1 MMAWILSSSVL
12 IFVVLLIRRLTLG
25 RISMRLRYAL
35 WALVL
40 VRLLVPFSFG
50 STPVSIMNT
59 AQQVPVI
66 QDAQVLHDIQHIK
79 RSPGGTVE
87 GYHRGDYM
95 ADFPTV
101 IAEQKSEE
109 AFSRMSAVL
118 HLRDMLLP
126 LWRMG
131 ALVLACAF
139 LLINLRFRTTL
150 RKTRTRLETADIPLP
165 VYVTDNVETPCLFGL
180 LRPAVYVTP
189 DVESDPKSLHY
200 ALEHELTHF
209 YQGDFVWSILRCV
222 CLCLHWFNPLV
233 WLAVKLSRQ
242 DAELSC
248 DEGTIRRL
256 GESHRVAYGN
266 TLIDLTCAQRRPTE
280 VLYAAT
286 TMTGSKKSI
295 RERVTFIARKPRNL
309 ALAVV
314 IVTLVT
320 AAAVGCT
327 FTGADNPAE
336 EQEATPEPLTREE
349 LAYFQENYFSSDYSI
364 ANQFLNSLYT
374 SPENIDLFE
383 LFYNG
388 TTLPGAMSQEELE
401 TLLGA
406 YPDIWADTGCKKLPV
421 KDMDTI
427 LKQYTGLRFE
437 ETAGIGLDSLTYL
450 EQYDAYYD
458 FHGDTNA
465 RIGVEFSAGFRQ
477 GDQVFL
483 YYEDKMVT
491 LEKAGDSWHIRSNRF
506 APVPALPAHL
516 PDEEPFLSVPVD
528 TLATLEPQKV
538 ETTSFTRQEWG
549 QLVDSFFYAG
559 TDGAPNRGILAG
571 VWPDGSIY
579 ACYVVYDNAAG
590 EDTYHRFA
598 KLCDAAYTEEVL
610 NSEYPGTLLIQ
621 PYTDL
626 LGHSGFS
633 LFCSYGTAG
642 HQYYTFDAQGRLMKV
657 LETGSAI
664 DLQFTAGDAAYA
676 FDDAGGLEGF
686 QLLLRDGDALRTA
699 PLAELLK
706 QELPDPFDPML
717 IQLDDR
723 GVGVI
728 SYYDDSISYL
738 PRRYVRV
745 ACDGEN
751 LCFYPEEVQTYTN
764 GIADSIDVPDAVLEL
779 AKQFADDDFI
789 YLLEQ
794 HPEMASLDAW
804 RISNIVLLETKIVD
818 GVTVELYAPWIEF
831 HTADPEHFPYA
842 GGTTVTP
849 DGWLVMDGG
858 YFEQFDLI
866 LRNAQTGRCVI
877 AHGDPYTDNT
887 VDSLLTD
894 SPPLRDNLTY
904 MAELWGFREGDPA
917 RLVLEQNEEDPVV
930 LENNWAEPNT
940 ANYLSALQQLEWTPC
955 DPPKIYRGAT
965 VTLETETFKLIACE
979 ESSVVKKIEG
989 DAISFLETQQTG
1001 DPFTT
1006 PYTILRGWFD
1016 ELELAKL
1023 NAREL
1028 VIPDRGQT
1036 WQEAALDFAEA
1047 YYERRIETTPG
1058 SQFRW
1063 TYVTTEIRPLEA
1075 ETEQVMKQDGYIDQD
1090 SFPFFIRVI
1099 FVPETQRASQ
1109 NAMAGNTGDYTDGDP
1124 KVPAGAL
1131 EFGCCATVEKRK
1143 DGWHGEIR
1151 GTGW

>member
-1 MMAWILSSSVL
+1 MAWILSSSVL
-12 IFVVLLIRRLTLG
+12 ICVVLLIRRLTLG

-66 QDAQVLHDIQHIK
+66 QDAQVLHDIQHIEH
-79 RSPGGTVE
+79 SPSGTVE

-109 AFSRMSAVL
+109 EFSRMSAVL

-126 LWRMG
+126 LWRVG
-131 ALVLACAF
+131 ALVLASAF
-139 LLINLRFRTTL
+139 LLINLRFRATL
-150 RKTRTRLETADIPLP
+150 RKTRTRLEAADFPLP

-180 LRPAVYVTP
+180 LRPTVYVTP
-189 DVESDPKSLHY
+189 EVASDPQALHY

-266 TLIDLTCAQRRPTE
+266 TLIDLTCAQRRPAE

-295 RERVTFIARKPRNL
+295 RERVIFIARKPQNL

-314 IVTLVT
+314 TVALVT
-320 AAAVGCT
+320 AVAVGCT
-327 FTGADNPAE
+327 FTGADNPTE
-336 EQEATPEPLTREE
+336 EPEATPEPLTQEE
-349 LAYFQENYFSSDYSI
+349 LAYFQENYFSSGYSI
-364 ANQFLNSLYT
+364 ANQFLTSLYT
-374 SPENIDLFE
+374 SPETIDLFE

-388 TTLPGAMSQEELE
+388 TSLPGAMSQEELE
-401 TLLGA
+401 TLLEA
-406 YPDIWADTGCKKLPV
+406 YPDIWADTDCKKLPV
-421 KDMDTI
+421 KDMDAI
-427 LKQYTGLRFE
+427 LEQYVGLRFA

-450 EQYDAYYD
+450 EQYDAYYH

-465 RIGVEFSAGFRQ
+465 RTGVEFSTGFRQ
-477 GDQVFL
+477 GDQVSL

-506 APVPALPAHL
+506 APMPTLPAQL
-516 PDEEPFLSVPVD
+516 PDEEPFLTVPVASLD
-528 TLATLEPQKV
+528 TVEPHVV
-538 ETTSFTRQEWG
+538 ETEPFTRQEWG
-549 QLVDSFFYAG
+549 KLVDDLSYPG
-559 TDGAPNRGILAG
+559 TDGQPNRSILAG

-598 KLCDAAYTEEVL
+598 KLCDAAYTDDIL
-610 NSEYPGTLLIQ
+610 NSEEPSIFIR

-626 LGHSGFS
+626 LGYSGFS

-642 HQYYTFDAQGRLMKV
+642 HRYYTFTPDGQLMQLLEIGGTIDRQFTAQGR
-657 LETGSAI
+657 T
-664 DLQFTAGDAAYA
+664 FA
-676 FDDAGGLEGF
+676 FDDAGGLEEF
-686 QLLLRDGDALRTA
+686 QLLLRDGGALRTA

-706 QELPDPFDPML
+706 QALPDSAEQTL
-717 IQLDDR
+717 TRVDDR

-751 LCFYPEEVQTYTN
+751 LCFYPEEVQTYTD
-764 GIADSIDVPDAVLEL
+764 GIADNIDVPDAVLEL
-779 AKQFADDDFI
+779 AKQFADDNLI

-794 HPEMASLDAW
+794 HPEMASLDDW
-804 RISNIVLLETKIVD
+804 RISNIVLRETKTVD
-818 GVTVELYAPWIEF
+818 GATVELYAPWVDF

-849 DGWLVMDGG
+849 DGWLSMDAD

-866 LRNAQTGRCVI
+866 LRNVQTGRFVI

-887 VDSLLTD
+887 IDSLLAD
-894 SPPLRDNLTY
+894 SPQLRADLTY
-904 MAELWGFREGDPA
+904 MAELRGFREGDPA
-917 RLVLEQNEEDPVV
+917 RLVLEQNGEDPVV
-930 LENNWAEPNT
+930 LENNWTSQMPTTSGESKLLPA
-940 ANYLSALQQLEWTPC
+940 ANSA
-955 DPPKIYRGAT
+955 G
-965 VTLETETFKLIACE
+965 
-979 ESSVVKKIEG
+979 G
-989 DAISFLETQQTG
+989 
-1001 DPFTT
+1001 
-1006 PYTILRGWFD
+1006 
-1016 ELELAKL
+1016 
-1023 NAREL
+1023 
-1028 VIPDRGQT
+1028 
-1036 WQEAALDFAEA
+1036 
-1047 YYERRIETTPG
+1047 
-1058 SQFRW
+1058 
-1063 TYVTTEIRPLEA
+1063 
-1075 ETEQVMKQDGYIDQD
+1075 M
-1090 SFPFFIRVI
+1090 
-1099 FVPETQRASQ
+1099 
-1109 NAMAGNTGDYTDGDP
+1109 
-1124 KVPAGAL
+1124 
-1131 EFGCCATVEKRK
+1131 
-1143 DGWHGEIR
+1143 
-1151 GTGW
+1151 